1 MLRLVLMN
9 LRIKNNFARILH
21 RNKFN
26 IVKTLK
32 YQYLI
37 KYNYTPAVSISNIR
51 LFQIEN
57 RETLD
62 TTAFAVVFYF
72 SGIRK
77 NPIVFEKILHG
88 FCTAFLFC
96 IVEFLHS
103 LINLA
108 GFFLFH
114 FIHDVRIRLE
124 CSHNVFMT

>member
-21 RNKFN
+21 RNKLN

-37 KYNYTPAVSISNIR
+37 KYSSTPTVSISNTR

-72 SGIRK
+72 SRIRK
-77 NPIVFEKILHG
+77 NTIDFEKILHE
-88 FCTAFLFC
+88 FCTAFF
-96 IVEFLHS
+96 ILHCRVLPLLDRLDGILS
-103 LINLA
+103 A
-108 GFFLFH
+108 PFH
-114 FIHDVRIRLE
+114 P
-124 CSHNVFMT
+124 